1 MELKD
6 PMRRKHL
13 STGLEQLSQEG
24 VIQLFYRPAIGKH
37 DPYLGAV
44 GMLQFEV
51 LKERLLNEYNVKAII
66 QSLPFQIAR
75 WVGGTPEALKW
86 LEDRRDYPILLD
98 RNDQPVLLSE
108 SAWSLNFA
116 LQNAEGL
123 ELYDVEPL

>member
-1 MELKD
+1 MHQILCFQDGAQRSNAKK
-6 PMRRKHL
+6 KHL
-13 STGLEQLSQEG
+13 NTGLEQLSQEG
-24 VIQLFYRPAIGKH
+24 VIQLFYRPAVGKH

-86 LEDRRDYPILLD
+86 LEERRDYH
-98 RNDQPVLLSE
+98 
-108 SAWSLNFA
+108 SLRI
-116 LQNAEGL
+116 E
-123 ELYDVEPL
+123 